1 MTEYCPQKHLIKLS
15 RASQRR
21 GRRAKKIIK
30 KSVCVYLRSNG
41 KRLSKGGG
49 QKRTVKMGRK
59 MRRIAEECEVRK
71 IGLNERE
78 IGIKNNENTG
88 GE

>member
-1 MTEYCPQKHLIKLS
+1 MHRSVEAGGQK
-15 RASQRR
+15 
-21 GRRAKKIIK
+21 KKK

-41 KRLSKGGG
+41 KRLSKGRGR